1 MSTDRRLRV
10 GGIYYGW
17 VLVAGLGVTTIVSY
31 GTTQYFFGV
40 ILVPIQHDLG
50 WSRAALSGAYS
61 LAFLVAGVLGLPL
74 GGLIDRR
81 GARLLMSAGS
91 ILGAICL
98 ALLARVTELWQ
109 FYVLWAGGVG
119 LTMALTLYPVSFIVI
134 TNWFHRRRGS
144 ALAALTLCGGL
155 SSPIYVPIAGLL
167 VARTGWRETMV
178 LFAIT
183 QVVVALP
190 IHALL
195 LRRHPEDIGLLPDGD
210 TVARGL
216 PADDARESGS
226 SLPHALR
233 TLGFWTLTVSFG
245 LGMFGQSAVL
255 AHQVAYMIGRGF
267 DPILSAGLAGLV
279 GVASLPGRLVFNLL
293 SDRFGPQ
300 RLLAIATVTQAAG
313 AVLLALASSPP
324 WLWAYVIV
332 YGAAFGAVSPLRAS
346 TMADQFGRR
355 SYGAITAAA
364 GLPIAVLGAA
374 GPLTAGILF
383 DRLGG
388 YGIALWVVVGA
399 FVVSGLAVLV
409 TPPAPRGP
417 RPSRPELPPAGP

>member
-1 MSTDRRLRV
+1 MTTDRGQRL

-17 VLVAGLGVTTIVSY
+17 ILVAGLALTTIVSY

-40 ILVPIQHDLG
+40 ILVPIQHELG

-81 GARLLMSAGS
+81 GARFLMSAGS

-98 ALLARVTELWQ
+98 ALLSQVTELWQ

-119 LTMALTLYPVSFIVI
+119 LTMALTLYPVSFVVI
-134 TNWFHRRRGS
+134 TNWFRRRRGS
-144 ALAALTLCGGL
+144 ALAALTLGGGL
-155 SSPIYVPIAGLL
+155 SSPIYVPLAGLL

-178 LFAIT
+178 IFAFT
-183 QVVVALP
+183 QIAIALP
-190 IHALL
+190 VHAFL

-210 TVARGL
+210 SAERGSA
-216 PADDARESGS
+216 PNDSRESGS
-226 SLPHALR
+226 SLGQALR

-267 DPILSAGLAGLV
+267 DPVLSAGLAGLV
-279 GVASLPGRLVFNLL
+279 GVASLPGRLVFNLI
-293 SDRFGPQ
+293 SDRFGSQ
-300 RLLAIATVTQAAG
+300 RLLALCTVTQAAG
-313 AVLLALASSPP
+313 AALLALASSPP
-324 WLWAYVIV
+324 WLWAYVLV

-355 SYGAITAAA
+355 SYGAITAAS

-388 YGIALWVVVGA
+388 YGIALWVVVAA
-399 FVVSGLAVLV
+399 FVVSGLAVV
-409 TPPAPRGP
+409 ITPTAPRGP
-417 RPSRPELPPAGP
+417 RPSLPVPLPAGP